1 MPSKYKIS
9 PLRVTL
15 LAASVA
21 LALWTPNAPLMA
33 TLVLWLAVGWL
44 LVTAL
49 LLDFS
54 HRRSRGLPWQLLAG
68 TLLLAL
74 IAVAPERHLLLIWAW
89 GAVFMLPQ
97 PRWVAMYN
105 VCAALLTCLIIKPL
119 LTLPAW
125 CLLIATL
132 CILCL
137 LAMARTYL
145 LVHLSGTM
153 RQRLR
158 LIPGLNLWAGEQLL
172 RDLTKEQ
179 TRSER
184 EAIHAEV
191 LIIHLRLHQ
200 LWPAAHK
207 LCSLL
212 YSFENVY
219 RLNATTLAT
228 LMLARTP
235 REAAHRRQL
244 LCAAL
249 PEHTVCQ
256 PLPLIEL
263 ELEALTLEAL
273 AQMGK
278 QRPSV
283 IT

>member
-1 MPSKYKIS
+1 MQSKYKIS
-9 PLRVTL
+9 PLRATL
-15 LAASVA
+15 FAAAVVLAFWAPTAPLAAA
-21 LALWTPNAPLMA
+21 IA
-33 TLVLWLAVGWL
+33 LWLAVAWL
-44 LVTAL
+44 FITAL

-68 TLLLAL
+68 TLLLSL

-97 PRWVAMYN
+97 PRWVATFN
-105 VCAALLTCLIIKPL
+105 VCAALLACLIIQPL
-119 LTLPAW
+119 LTLPEW
-125 CLLIATL
+125 CLLVASLGT
-132 CILCL
+132 LCL

-145 LVHLSGTM
+145 LVHLSSTM

-191 LIIHLRLHQ
+191 LVIHLRLHQ

-207 LCSLL
+207 LCSLV

-228 LMLARTP
+228 LILSKTP
-235 REAAHRRQL
+235 REAEHRRHL

-249 PEHTVCQ
+249 PEHAVCQ
-256 PLPLIEL
+256 PMPLMEL

-278 QRPSV
+278 QRPSD
-283 IT
+283 IS